1 MTAAQ
6 EWLCLAPGK
15 PAAFAL
21 RSRELAAPGPGQVL
35 VQVAASS
42 VNPIDVKRSAG
53 YGRRL
58 LALKGAARFPLALG
72 NDLAGVVLAVGPGD
86 VPFKAGDRVFGL
98 LPTGRHGAHASH
110 VLAQASLLRA
120 TTQNHA
126 SAELAV
132 LPYTF
137 TTLWLALRGV
147 GLGAHNAKGKEVL
160 VHGASGGLGQLAL
173 RALTW
178 WGARV
183 TAVCSTAHVQACN
196 DLGAAVVVDRTRREL
211 STLPTRYDASLNFA
225 TWQDEATLIARLKP
239 GALGHATTV
248 HPLLGSFDAHG
259 WLGGGWQAF
268 RAWSTMRHLS
278 VSSGGRG
285 TRYAW
290 TVFRPD
296 ATALDALKALLDA
309 DIGLRLP
316 IGLQVPLAQGERAF
330 SHVAQAR
337 AGRAVLTS
345 A

>member
-6 EWLCLAPGK
+6 EWLCLAPGQH
-15 PAAFAL
+15 AAFAL

-35 VQVAASS
+35 VQVQASA
-42 VNPIDVKRSAG
+42 VNPIDVKRCAG

-86 VPFKAGDRVFGL
+86 VPFQTGDRVFGL

-110 VLAQASLLRA
+110 VLAPARLLRA
-120 TTQNHA
+120 AQQDHA

-147 GLGAHNAKGKEVL
+147 GLDPRNAKGKEVL

-173 RALTW
+173 QVLTW

-183 TAVCSTAHVQACN
+183 TAVCSTAHVQTCH

-211 STLPTRYDASLNFA
+211 STLPTLYDASLNFA
-225 TWQDEATLIARLKP
+225 NWRDEATLIGRLKP

-248 HPLLGSFDAHG
+248 HPLLGSFDMHG
-259 WLGGGWQAF
+259 WLGGGWRAF
-268 RAWSTMRHLS
+268 RAWSTMRHLTAAR
-278 VSSGGRG
+278 GGRG

-290 TVFRPD
+290 TIFQPD
-296 ATALDALKALLDA
+296 APALDALKALLDA
-309 DIGLRLP
+309 NIGLHLP
-316 IGLQVPLAQGERAF
+316 IGLQVPFAQGQQAF
-330 SHVAQAR
+330 AHVAQPR
-337 AGRAVLTS
+337 AGRAVLTP